1 MVEIRAN
8 SSFSGWF
15 EVVFEGQV
23 IEEVQGRRKALR
35 IAREVAKKNKVQHI
49 VSEGKVMEADDTS
62 STGRTG

>member
-49 VSEGKVMEADDTS
+49 VSEGKVMEADHTS

>member
-35 IAREVAKKNKVQHI
+35 IAKEVAKKNKVRHI
-49 VSEGKVMEADDTS
+49 VSEGKVIEAEEGE
-62 STGRTG
+62 STNRIE